1 MDPEN
6 SQKQKSRER
15 KKEITAPSSPQQ
27 QQQQRRRRRQAAP
40 LLFEILPLEELPC
53 RRVRLFF
60 TDERVLHHTTDEREK
75 EMNETANYFHNA
87 LAKESNTQS
96 CCDVQSI
103 YLPILKRVY
112 PRRRPRVLPYTKST
126 IKPCGRTM

>member
-1 MDPEN
+1 VQLPATSSLIASAN
-6 SQKQKSRER
+6 GSSKFSKQKSRER
-15 KKEITAPSSPQQ
+15 KKEIMAPSSPQQ
-27 QQQQRRRRRQAAP
+27 QQQQRQAAP

-87 LAKESNTQS
+87 LAKESTRIHAAT
-96 CCDVQSI
+96 CKASI
-103 YLPILKRVY
+103 CP
-112 PRRRPRVLPYTKST
+112 S
-126 IKPCGRTM
+126 